1 MNTVAQARRVQS
13 SSLDKQFDTIAHV
26 NSAAGLRAR
35 LAERWTAFTSRNL
48 REIAIVGAADEGIR
62 LAALCAQQKIAI
74 RGIGDDNPAKHGIT
88 VEGIKVA
95 AVDELGKLD
104 RATPVIIASHRS
116 LLPTLRLRKMGF
128 TNVAPF
134 MLLQALDPARF
145 PPHMFHHGLLEDLA
159 ENLPRYRELAELVA
173 DDRSR
178 GVLAAVIDYR
188 LNADPAVL
196 ESIVEWELYGPGN
209 LLDYGRDEVY
219 VDAGAFDGDS
229 IKLFIKRVDGQFDK
243 VIAFEPDPVTFG
255 RLRANFTSEPRVQPI
270 QAGLHRA
277 KATLRFDDAGTRG
290 SVLVEAGGITV
301 PVVGLDEVLKG
312 ERVTYIKMNIEA
324 AEIEALAGG
333 AAAIQKWK
341 PKLAI
346 SAYHM
351 PDHLWRVPATIRGLV
366 PDYRIYFRQHDGGII
381 ETVTYA
387 LPAKAAKA

>member
-1 MNTVAQARRVQS
+1 MNTVSQARPVQS
-13 SSLDKQFDTIAHV
+13 SSLEKQFDTIAKAG
-26 NSAAGLRAR
+26 SAAGLRAR
-35 LAERWTAFTSRNL
+35 LAERWPAFAPRNL
-48 REIAIVGAADEGIR
+48 REIAIVGAADEGVR
-62 LAALCAQQKIAI
+62 LAGLCAQQKISIRAI
-74 RGIGDDNPAKHGIT
+74 ADDNPAKQGLSI
-88 VEGIKVA
+88 EGCKVA
-95 AVDELGKLD
+95 GVDELAKLD
-104 RATPVIIASHRS
+104 RGTPVIIASHRS
-116 LLPTLRLRKMGF
+116 LLPTLRLRKLGF

-145 PPHMFHHGLLEDLA
+145 PPHMFHRGLLEDLA
-159 ENLPRYRELAELVA
+159 ENLPRYRELAEAVA
-173 DDRSR
+173 DDHSR
-178 GVLAAVIDYR
+178 AVLAAVIEYR

-196 ESIVEWELYGPGN
+196 EPIVEWELYGPGN
-209 LLDYGRDEVY
+209 LLDYGGDEVY

-229 IKLFIKRVDGQFDK
+229 IRLFIKRVDGRFDK

-255 RLRANFTSEPRVQPI
+255 RLQANFTAEPRVHPI

-333 AAAIQKWK
+333 AAAIRQWK

-366 PDYRIYFRQHDGGII
+366 PDYRIFFRQHDGGII

-387 LPAKAAKA
+387 LPSKSAKA